1 MTENF
6 VKVFEGKKDFEAL
19 YAAEQWCRDNGISYG
34 PTCAAGPQA
43 LLFGDYSI
51 AKWRNLT
58 AKERK
63 QVHGVIEDSLREGP
77 VTLRIK
83 AEFRHLLKVFDEN

>member
-1 MTENF
+1 L
-6 VKVFEGKKDFEAL
+6 KAKKDFEAL
-19 YAAEQWCRDNGISYG
+19 YAAENWCRDNGISYG
-34 PTCAAGPQA
+34 STCVSSPQA
-43 LLFGDYSI
+43 LLIGDYSI

-63 QVHGVIEDSLREGP
+63 QVHGVIEDSRREGP

-83 AEFRHLLKVFDEN
+83 AEFRYLLKEEIR

>member
-1 MTENF
+1 MTKDF
-6 VKVFEGKKDFEAL
+6 VKEFVGKETFEASN
-19 YAAEQWCRDNGISYG
+19 AAEKWCRDNGISYG
-34 PTCAAGPQA
+34 DTCAMAPQA

-63 QVHGVIEDSLREGP
+63 QVHGVIEGSVRSGP
-77 VTLRIK
+77 VTVKIK
-83 AEFRHLLKVFDEN
+83 AEFRHLLKEATS

>member
-1 MTENF
+1 MTDDF

-19 YAAEQWCRDNGISYG
+19 YAAEHWCRDNGISYG
-34 PTCAAGPQA
+34 STCVSSPQA
-43 LLFGDYSI
+43 LLIGDYSI

-63 QVHGVIEDSLREGP
+63 QAHGVIENSRREGP

-83 AEFRHLLKVFDEN
+83 AEFRHLLKDES